1 MLRKRFTRLDNESYA
16 FRKRYEAV
24 VLPLGTKFNDAEFM
38 QYRNPVGFGPSS
50 NTCPKCASQRAQLTF
65 VRTSPKLRSVCST
78 TFSFV
83 SGW

>member
-1 MLRKRFTRLDNESYA
+1 METQNAQTPDTQTTTRLRKRFTRLDNESYA

-50 NTCPKCASQRAQLTF
+50 NT
-65 VRTSPKLRSVCST
+65 
-78 TFSFV
+78 
-83 SGW
+83 